1 MPPAFSH
8 ATQILQVPALNR
20 ILLPLIFG
28 LAGAAVLVSLGVW
41 QVQRLTWKQGILA
54 QIEARIDAA
63 PVAIPDAPT
72 PDDRFLAVQA
82 TGQLAEPT
90 LRVLVSTRDQGAG
103 YRLIT
108 ALDTGSRRIMV
119 DRGYIKNDVPTPPAP
134 QGEITV
140 TGNLHWPD
148 ERDSYTPENDRAANI
163 WFARDLA
170 PMAKA
175 LGTEQVL
182 LVARS
187 LPEDT
192 AVTPLPVGTEGI
204 PNDHLGYAIQWF
216 GLAAVWTA
224 MLGLYIWR
232 QRKPAK
238 GTDL

>member
-1 MPPAFSH
+1 
-8 ATQILQVPALNR
+8 LNR

-63 PVAIPDAPT
+63 PVAIPDTPS
-72 PDDRFLAVQA
+72 PDDRFLAVQV
-82 TGQLAEPT
+82 TGTLVEPA

-103 YRLIT
+103 YRLINAMET
-108 ALDTGSRRIMV
+108 DGRRIML
-119 DRGYIKNDVPTPPAP
+119 DRGYIKNDLPTPPAP
-134 QGEITV
+134 QGEVTV
-140 TGNLHWPD
+140 TGNLHWPE

-163 WFARDLA
+163 WFARDLDAMAAALNTA
-170 PMAKA
+170 P
-175 LGTEQVL
+175 VL
-182 LVARS
+182 LVARD
-187 LPEDT
+187 LPGDT
-192 AVTPLPVGTEGI
+192 GVTPLPVGTEGI

-232 QRKPAK
+232 QRKPVK

>member
-1 MPPAFSH
+1 M
-8 ATQILQVPALNR
+8 NR

-63 PVAIPDAPT
+63 PVAIPDTPS
-72 PDDRFLAVQA
+72 PDDRFLAVQV
-82 TGQLAEPT
+82 TGTLVEPA

-103 YRLIT
+103 YRLINAMET
-108 ALDTGSRRIMV
+108 DGRRIML
-119 DRGYIKNDVPTPPAP
+119 DRGYIKNDLPTPPAP
-134 QGEITV
+134 QGEVTV
-140 TGNLHWPD
+140 TGNLHWPE

-163 WFARDLA
+163 WFARDLDAMAAALNTA
-170 PMAKA
+170 P
-175 LGTEQVL
+175 VL
-182 LVARS
+182 LVARD
-187 LPEDT
+187 LPGDT
-192 AVTPLPVGTEGI
+192 GVTPLPVGTEGI

-232 QRKPAK
+232 QRKPVK